1 MTYSQPVF
9 NVPQPEDTLVNL
21 KELNPEASPQ
31 AAFGA
36 RVRSAREAR
45 SWKQDDLALLV
56 GYSGRHISAV
66 ETGRKPP
73 TLRFSRSL
81 DAALGLTGTAESF
94 ERAWGEIRNG
104 SLLEGF
110 PEYLGQE
117 ERAAEIRMFEVG
129 VIPGLL
135 QTPEYARAIEEGH
148 VKRGM
153 LTPEQATERVQS
165 LAERQAALVR
175 RNPPVVIAILDESCI
190 RRPIG
195 GARVMDRQLAH
206 LIEFAELPNTVLQV
220 APFTIGERRP
230 FNRLVN
236 LLTLPDRSVMSYVES
251 QTDGHLDR
259 EITSVLPLVRAYHQ
273 LQAEALSQ
281 AASVAVINEV
291 RKGTP

>member
-1 MTYSQPVF
+1 M
-9 NVPQPEDTLVNL
+9 NR
-21 KELNPEASPQ
+21 KELNPEAGPR

-36 RVRSAREAR
+36 RLRSAREAR
-45 SWKQDDLALLV
+45 DWLQDELAELV

-81 DAALGLTGTAESF
+81 DTALGLTGTAESF

-110 PEYLGQE
+110 PEYLAQE
-117 ERAAEIRMFEVG
+117 ARAAEIRLFDVG

-135 QTPEYARAIEEGH
+135 QTLEYATAIEEGH
-148 VKRGM
+148 VKRGTV
-153 LTPEQATERVQS
+153 TPGQAAERVES

-175 RNPPVVIAILDESCI
+175 RVPPMVIVVLDESCI
-190 RRPIG
+190 RRVIG
-195 GARVMDRQLAH
+195 GTGVMERQLAH
-206 LIEFAELPNTVLQV
+206 LIEFAERPNTVLQL
-220 APFTIGERRP
+220 APYTMGEHRP

-251 QTDGHLDR
+251 QTNGHLDR
-259 EITSVLPLVRAYHQ
+259 EITSVLPLVRSYHQ

-281 AASVAVINEV
+281 APSVAVINEA
-291 RKGTP
+291 RKGTL

>member
-1 MTYSQPVF
+1 MES
-9 NVPQPEDTLVNL
+9 TLVNR
-21 KELNPEASPQ
+21 KELNPEASPE
-31 AAFGA
+31 AAYGA
-36 RVRSAREAR
+36 RVRSARE
-45 SWKQDDLALLV
+45 SLGWKQDDLATRV

-73 TLRFSRSL
+73 TLRFSRGM
-81 DAALGLTGTAESF
+81 DTALGLVGTAESF

-117 ERAAEIRMFEVG
+117 ARAAEIRLFDVG

-135 QTPEYARAIEEGH
+135 QTPEYATAIEEGH
-148 VKRGM
+148 VQRGT
-153 LTPEQATERVQS
+153 LTPEQAAERVES

-175 RNPPVVIAILDESCI
+175 RVPPMVMVVLDESCI
-190 RRPIG
+190 RRLIG
-195 GARVMDRQLAH
+195 GAGVMDRQLAH
-206 LIEFAELPNTVLQV
+206 LTAFAEQPYTMLQL
-220 APFTIGERRP
+220 APYAIGEHRP

-251 QTDGHLDR
+251 QTNGHLDR

-273 LQAEALSQ
+273 LQGAALSQ
-281 AASVAVINEV
+281 AASVAMINEV
-291 RKGTP
+291 RKGSL

>member
-1 MTYSQPVF
+1 M
-9 NVPQPEDTLVNL
+9 VNR
-21 KELNPEASPQ
+21 KELNPEAGPQ

-36 RVRSAREAR
+36 RLRSAREAR
-45 SWKQDDLALLV
+45 DWLQDELAELV

-81 DAALGLTGTAESF
+81 DTALGLTGTAESF

-110 PEYLGQE
+110 PEYLAQE
-117 ERAAEIRMFEVG
+117 ARAAEIRLFDVG
-129 VIPGLL
+129 AIPGLL
-135 QTPEYARAIEEGH
+135 QTPEYATAMEEGN
-148 VKRGM
+148 VKRGT
-153 LTPEQATERVQS
+153 LTPEQAAERVES

-175 RNPPVVIAILDESCI
+175 RVPPMVIVVLDESCI
-190 RRPIG
+190 RRVIG
-195 GARVMDRQLAH
+195 GAGVMERQLAH
-206 LIEFAELPNTVLQV
+206 LIEFAEQPNTVLQL
-220 APFTIGERRP
+220 APYTMGEYRP

-251 QTDGHLDR
+251 ETQGHLDR
-259 EITSVLPLVRAYHQ
+259 EITSVLPLVRSYHQ

-281 AASVAVINEV
+281 APSMALINEV

>member
-1 MTYSQPVF
+1 M
-9 NVPQPEDTLVNL
+9 VNR
-21 KELNPEASPQ
+21 KELNPEAGPQ

-36 RVRSAREAR
+36 RLRSAREAR
-45 SWKQDDLALLV
+45 DWLQDELAELV

-81 DAALGLTGTAESF
+81 DTALGLTGTAESF

-110 PEYLGQE
+110 PEYLAQE
-117 ERAAEIRMFEVG
+117 ARAAEIRLFDVG

-135 QTPEYARAIEEGH
+135 QTLEYATAIEEGH
-148 VKRGM
+148 VKRGT
-153 LTPEQATERVQS
+153 LTPEQAAERVES

-175 RNPPVVIAILDESCI
+175 RVPPMVIVVLDESCI
-190 RRPIG
+190 RRVIG
-195 GARVMDRQLAH
+195 GAGVMERQLAH
-206 LIEFAELPNTVLQV
+206 LIELAEQPNTVLQL
-220 APFTIGERRP
+220 APYTMGEHRP

-251 QTDGHLDR
+251 QTNGHLDR
-259 EITSVLPLVRAYHQ
+259 EITSVLPLVRSYHQ

-281 AASVAVINEV
+281 APSVDVINEA
-291 RKGTP
+291 RKGTL

>member
-1 MTYSQPVF
+1 M
-9 NVPQPEDTLVNL
+9 
-21 KELNPEASPQ
+21 
-31 AAFGA
+31 
-36 RVRSAREAR
+36 
-45 SWKQDDLALLV
+45 
-56 GYSGRHISAV
+56 

-73 TLRFSRSL
+73 TQRFSRSL
-81 DAALGLTGTAESF
+81 DTALGLTGTAESF

-117 ERAAEIRMFEVG
+117 ERATEIRLFEVG

-153 LTPEQATERVQS
+153 LTPEQAAERVQS

-175 RNPPVVIAILDESCI
+175 RNPPIVIAILDESCI

-281 AASVAVINEV
+281 AASVAVIDEV
-291 RKGTP
+291 RKGAP